1 MYVNIFSIFFLL
13 AANVDDAEGSFLDFL
28 FGGKKKGKEET
39 NSDTGKNNHKLVIPS
54 VGNQVM

>member
-1 MYVNIFSIFFLL
+1 M
-13 AANVDDAEGSFLDFL
+13 DDADGSFLDFL
-28 FGGKKKGKEET
+28 FGGKKKKEQT

>member
-1 MYVNIFSIFFLL
+1 VE
-13 AANVDDAEGSFLDFL
+13 DADGSFLDFMAS
-28 FGGKKKGKEET
+28 FVGKDTEQT